1 MHMLYAQM
9 QKKMK
14 GRIHT
19 KVINLGYLW
28 REEWNGREVVEE
40 VHGFLSLSMC
50 FVLHISQKWVV
61 NNLSKNNK

>member
-19 KVINLGYLW
+19 KVINPGYLW
-28 REEWNGREVVEE
+28 REEWNGREVIEE
-40 VHGFLSLSMC
+40 VHGFLFISFYVLC
-50 FVLHISQKWVV
+50 FCTSH
-61 NNLSKNNK
+61 KNEL